1 MKDLGIE
8 EQDNFYA
15 EDGEMSFLAD
25 RSDRSDR
32 SLSHNKST
40 TNLAKLI

>member
-25 RSDRSDR
+25 RSYR